1 MLALIPKRLKMRK
14 NISYR
19 FSVFNLTP
27 PPEKDRR
34 KTARK
39 ISKAP

>member
-19 FSVFNLTP
+19 FGVFNPL
-27 PPEKDRR
+27 PEKDRR